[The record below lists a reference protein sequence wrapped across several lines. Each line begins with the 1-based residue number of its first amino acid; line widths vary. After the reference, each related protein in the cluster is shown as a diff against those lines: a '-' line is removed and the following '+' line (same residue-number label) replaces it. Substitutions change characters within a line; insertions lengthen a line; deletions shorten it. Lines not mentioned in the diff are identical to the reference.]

1 MKDIQNQK
9 DHRCIDIRKVGVK
22 TVKYPVVVLDKAR
35 TCQHTVATVNMYVN
49 LPHRFKGTHMSR
61 FLEILNEC
69 HGEIDFRSFQAILE
83 KMKERLNAEASHLE
97 MFFPYFMQHDK
108 NKTSSHL
115 SRYLCG
121 FYGSLEQ
128 ERSIEL
134 TVELPVYGTVQEGIS
149 VGYWGKVNLK
159 ICFNKFY
166 WIEDIISQV
175 ELLIANVRS
184 GLQEK
189 SKELSADMLSQC
201 IADHFRGIEEVKS
214 FQVVVHHQCIDYT
227 TFSQIES

>member
-35 TCQHTVATVNMYVN
+35 TNQHTVATVNMYVN
-49 LPHRFKGTHMSR
+49 LPHCFKGTHMSR

-83 KMKERLNAEASHLE
+83 KMKERLHAEASHLE

-108 NKTSSHL
+108 KNRSSHL
-115 SRYLCG
+115 PRYLCG
-121 FYGSLEQ
+121 FHGSLKQ
-128 ERSIEL
+128 ESDIDV
-134 TVELPVYGTVQEGIS
+134 TVELPVYSAVQDGIS

-159 ICFNKFY
+159 ISFNKFY
-166 WIEDIISQV
+166 WIEDIIGKV
-175 ELLIANVRS
+175 ELLIADVRS
-184 GLQEK
+184 HLLQK
-189 SKELSADMLSQC
+189 GKELSTDILSQS
-201 IADHFRGIEEVKS
+201 IAEHFRGIEEVKS

-227 TFSQIES
+227 TFSQTES